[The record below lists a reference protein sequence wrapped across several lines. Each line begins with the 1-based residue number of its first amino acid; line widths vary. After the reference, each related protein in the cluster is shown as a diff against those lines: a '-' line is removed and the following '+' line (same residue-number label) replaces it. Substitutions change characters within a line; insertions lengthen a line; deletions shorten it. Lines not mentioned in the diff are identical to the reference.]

1 MEKRV
6 VSLVVIS
13 DMICPWCYI
22 GHTELAHA
30 IKAVSDLPLNIKIEY
45 RPFKLQPSLKEGEV
59 LIKREWY
66 LSRFG
71 KEKFSTIEQMV
82 TSRAKQLGL
91 TVTYEGTI
99 TQTTRA
105 HRVSLKAWK
114 LGGQPI
120 QEAFMKALHKAYFE
134 QGRNIGDP
142 EVLGEI
148 AEASGVMSKA
158 ETVKFL
164 ESEDCAEEVESMSA
178 EARKKG
184 VTGVPFVIIDG
195 RWAVIGGQTA
205 EVYTQ
210 IFRKLAQTEK
220 VGGILG
226 HPDATVCPSSA

>member
-1 MEKRV
+1 MEQRV

-22 GHTELAHA
+22 GHTELANA
-30 IKAVSDLPLNIKIEY
+30 IEAVSDLPLTIKVEY
-45 RPFKLQPSLKEGEV
+45 RPFKLQPSLKDDQV
-59 LIKREWY
+59 HVKREWY
-66 LSRFG
+66 LQRFG
-71 KEKFSTIEQMV
+71 KEKSAAIEQMV
-82 TSRAKQLGL
+82 TARAKQLGININ
-91 TVTYEGTI
+91 YEGTI

-114 LGGQPI
+114 LGGQPF
-120 QEAFMKALHKAYFE
+120 QEAFINALHKAYFE
-134 QGRNIGDP
+134 QGRALGDF

-148 AEASGVMSKA
+148 AEATGVMSKE

-164 ESEDCAEEVESMSA
+164 ESDDCLEEVEAMSA

-220 VGGILG
+220 AAPL
-226 HPDATVCPSSA
+226 SSASAEACPC